1 MAMLEGYGTRMLLN
15 ELTAEAG
22 FRPRLVFESMELTTV
37 AGLVT
42 AGLGVAL
49 LPLDDP
55 NLRLPVMA
63 VIPLATTC
71 ARELGVVWASGAELS
86 PPVAAFLEFMTEHA
100 G

>member
-1 MAMLEGYGTRMLLN
+1 
-15 ELTAEAG
+15 
-22 FRPRLVFESMELTTV
+22 MELTTV

-55 NLRLPVMA
+55 NLRLPGMA
-63 VIPLATTC
+63 VIPLATTRS
-71 ARELGVVWASGAELS
+71 RELGVVWASGAKLS

>member
-1 MAMLEGYGTRMLLN
+1 MLEGYGTRLLLN
-15 ELTAEAG
+15 ELTAAAG

-55 NLRLPVMA
+55 NLRLPGMA
-63 VIPLATTC
+63 VIPLATTRS
-71 ARELGVVWASGAELS
+71 RELGVVWASGAKLS